1 MDLQYLGIQLLIKL
15 GVATAVA
22 SALGRAREFK
32 KLLFR
37 RHRSLRQTIL
47 LVLFTCIPFAL
58 GVYFRFRVK
67 NFEGADLGFE
77 ASILIGVMG
86 GRLAGL
92 LGGLLLAMPTLFN
105 GEFLTLPV
113 DVTAGLVAGVLHHVC
128 RNEEEIWTFSPF
140 MDMSVYRWF
149 RRNLRHPRVDWQTAF
164 FLIIIALQ
172 AGRLMLQYAAPKRL
186 WALYLPSAWGLLFVF
201 ACVVATISIPIKI
214 WNNARIEMKLEE
226 QERLLLEARLDALQS
241 QINPHFLFFHNLGV
255 GFNAAFRANQN
266 LYQGQLPF
274 RPFFY
279 DVDAVYAPPLGK
291 RAQLEFSAGI
301 GAESVRFYTP
311 SFQCSFTGC
320 TNFVSSNHFLGQFGA
335 GFRLYVTP
343 KIFIRPEAHLYEVHN
358 NVEFSGSR
366 ATRFGVSIG
375 YSFKNQE

>member
-1 MDLQYLGIQLLIKL
+1 MKKLSFLVMTFALIFLLGSPALAQQFDLSAGVSGLTGPSSTPDLQ
-15 GVATAVA
+15 
-22 SALGRAREFK
+22 
-32 KLLFR
+32 
-37 RHRSLRQTIL
+37 TI
-47 LVLFTCIPFAL
+47 
-58 GVYFRFRVK
+58 GG
-67 NFEGADLGFE
+67 GAYPTF
-77 ASILIGVMG
+77 
-86 GRLAGL
+86 GL
-92 LGGLLLAMPTLFN
+92 
-105 GEFLTLPV
+105 
-113 DVTAGLVAGVLHHVC
+113 D
-128 RNEEEIWTFSPF
+128 
-140 MDMSVYRWF
+140 
-149 RRNLRHPRVDWQTAF
+149 
-164 FLIIIALQ
+164 
-172 AGRLMLQYAAPKRL
+172 
-186 WALYLPSAWGLLFVF
+186 
-201 ACVVATISIPIKI
+201 
-214 WNNARIEMKLEE
+214 
-226 QERLLLEARLDALQS
+226 
-241 QINPHFLFFHNLGV
+241 FLFYHNLGV